1 MPKVQPP
8 ELKKFMDKKLSSTCA
23 AADMGA
29 RLALW
34 CLPSHTAVKLP
45 LSCCCCCCLCAVI
58 LNANRHVTGTLR
70 GFDQFMNV
78 VLDQT
83 VDMKTKTD
91 IGMVV
96 SFSPAPGA
104 SHGLALQL
112 AADERAVSSSLTAE
126 TLMGKADATGLLLS

>member
-1 MPKVQPP
+1 M
-8 ELKKFMDKKLSSTCA
+8 
-23 AADMGA
+23 
-29 RLALW
+29 
-34 CLPSHTAVKLP
+34 
-45 LSCCCCCCLCAVI
+45 

-96 SFSPAPGA
+96 SDCGGFALCLPVVFRGTTAP
-104 SHGLALQL
+104 
-112 AADERAVSSSLTAE
+112 AVSLYQH
-126 TLMGKADATGLLLS
+126 